1 MSSSKVLVI
10 GLDGGT
16 FTVLEPFAREG
27 LIPNLARLMETGAR
41 GVLRS
46 TVPPISAPAWATFQT
61 GKNPGGHGLF
71 NFFDWSKSGFRSSH
85 DFRTSR
91 VVNHSNI
98 GSPTV
103 YDYLRAGGRKVISV
117 NIPLTYPT
125 PQVDGALVACWLTP
139 PGSRDFTW
147 PRTVAGEIPEYRIDQ
162 DFGQG
167 MYALTPE
174 GTELDSDQLFDDLTD
189 ILERRADA
197 TRHLLTSRPWDVAMV
212 CFTETDRI
220 QHYFWRAINPKHPD
234 YGTPKGA
241 HERKRFKGFFTALDA
256 RVGDLVE
263 AVGPDADVFVI
274 SDHGFGPP
282 PTRRYHLTHWMRERG
297 WLVTAAARP
306 ERESGGNG
314 NGGAG
319 PGPRRARASA
329 VVGAGKALWKRLV
342 PPSLRDQIYARV
354 GYSPAPVVVDWEKTR
369 AWSFGVNNNLGAI
382 CINERDTAG
391 EGCVAPGAETTA
403 LVDEIAR
410 GLMELRDPATGRPV
424 VQEVMR
430 REEMYDGPYAD
441 RFPHLLARLDP
452 DFEADFE
459 SGFVV
464 TGWRIQSHDVYP
476 SGRGNH
482 HPDGICIAAGPRIVA
497 GEMPAHDLADV
508 MPTLLHLA
516 GLPVP
521 DDLDGRVM
529 TDHLRADWRQVRTG
543 PAQPAGAH
551 RFAEPSAEDV
561 ERLQEKLRQ
570 LGYM

>member
-1 MSSSKVLVI
+1 MNRSKVLVI

-16 FTVLEPFAREG
+16 FTVLEPFARDG

-85 DFRTSR
+85 DFRTSK
-91 VVNHSNI
+91 VVNHANI
-98 GSPTV
+98 GSATV
-103 YDYLRAGGRKVISV
+103 YDYLRTGGRKVISV

-125 PQVDGALVACWLTP
+125 PQVDGAVVACWLTP
-139 PGSRDFTW
+139 PGSEEFTW
-147 PRTVAGEIPEYRIDQ
+147 PREVASEIPNYRIDQ

-174 GTELDSDQLFDDLTD
+174 GTELDSDELFDDLID
-189 ILERRADA
+189 ILQKRGDA
-197 TRHLLTSRPWDVAMV
+197 MRQLMANRDWDAAMV

-220 QHYFWRAINPKHPD
+220 QHYFWRAINPKDPG
-234 YGTPKGA
+234 YESPKGR
-241 HERKRFKGFFTALDA
+241 HERERFRGFFRALDA
-256 RVGDLVE
+256 QVGALVE
-263 AVGPDADVFVI
+263 AAGPGVDVLVI

-282 PTRRYHLTHWMRERG
+282 PTRRYHLTHWMREQG
-297 WLVTAAARP
+297 WIVTAAAP
-306 ERESGGNG
+306 PKGDGNGGNG
-314 NGGAG
+314 GGSAE
-319 PGPRRARASA
+319 ARKPSA
-329 VVGAGKALWKRLV
+329 LVGAGKALWKRLV

-354 GYSPAPVVVDWEKTR
+354 GYEPAPVVVDWEKTK

-382 CINERDTAG
+382 CVNERDDTG
-391 EGCVAPGAETTA
+391 NGCVAPGAETQA

-410 GLMELRDPATGRPV
+410 GLAELRDPATGRPV
-424 VQEVMR
+424 VQQVMR
-430 REEMYDGPYAD
+430 REDIYEGPYAD
-441 RFPHLLARLDP
+441 RFPHLLVLLDP
-452 DFEADFE
+452 DFEADYE

-464 TGWRIQSHDVYP
+464 TGWRIQTHGVYP

-482 HPDGICIAAGPRIVA
+482 RPEGICIAAGPDIVP
-497 GEMPAHDLADV
+497 GEKPDQDLASV
-508 MPTLLHLA
+508 MPTLLHLV

-521 DDLDGRVM
+521 DDLDGPVM
-529 TDHLRADWRQVRTG
+529 TDYLVPGRREVRTA
-543 PAQPAGAH
+543 PAQSAGAH